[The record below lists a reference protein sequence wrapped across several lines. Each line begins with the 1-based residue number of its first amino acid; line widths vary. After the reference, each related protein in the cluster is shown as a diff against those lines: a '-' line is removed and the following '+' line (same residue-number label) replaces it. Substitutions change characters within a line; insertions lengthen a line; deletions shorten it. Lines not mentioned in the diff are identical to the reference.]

1 MITVVAGTE
10 TYGAVRKVA
19 STPIVT
25 KFAMLQFIP
34 LYPLESYYLKRLGK
48 DSFRG
53 IPLIASATSRSI
65 VGLRLARVDRLS
77 VAIAYVRAFAGI
89 LGLPGFT
96 IMVIAIVAMLT
107 GSLNPQDSFQ
117 RSILP
122 VATGMLCVG
131 ALIGLPTYYAT
142 YVVDGRERRIREVCD
157 EILGIAADPAM
168 VDPDTAG
175 ELMSHIKE
183 ALSKADVKE
192 PTKLLRN
199 PQLASR
205 EQAGLLLVACRL
217 RIATGG
223 DRDKLEQAVDDLLR
237 VV

>member
-1 MITVVAGTE
+1 MITVIAGTE

-19 STPIVT
+19 STPVVT

-34 LYPLESYYLKRLGK
+34 LYPLESYYLMRLGK

-77 VAIAYVRAFAGI
+77 VAMAYVRACAAI
-89 LGLPGFT
+89 LAMPGFLLLMIT
-96 IMVIAIVAMLT
+96 LVTLLN
-107 GSLNPQDSFQ
+107 GSLNENDAFQ
-117 RSILP
+117 RNSLSISL
-122 VATGMLCVG
+122 GLLG
-131 ALIGLPTYYAT
+131 AGSVIGLSSYYAT
-142 YVVDGRERRIREVCD
+142 YVVDGRQKRIREVCG
-157 EILGIAADPAM
+157 EILGIAADPAQID
-168 VDPDTAG
+168 VDTAA
-175 ELMSHIKE
+175 ELMTPIKE
-183 ALSKADVKE
+183 ALTKAEVNE

-217 RIATGG
+217 RMATGG
-223 DRDKLEQAVDDLLR
+223 DREKLEQAVDDLLR